1 MEQIAS
7 LTMRQIALIY
17 YRERDKKGVPK
28 PIRSGRKKRK
38 GGSKDRDDFF
48 TLAQAFGMSE
58 QEIERQWE
66 ESLNGKA
73 QTWPRE

>member
-1 MEQIAS
+1 MEQVAN

-28 PIRSGRKKRK
+28 PIRSGRNNKRK
-38 GGSKDRDDFF
+38 SQEKVREEFF
-48 TLAQAFGMSE
+48 AMAAAFGLSE

-66 ESLNGKA
+66 ESSNGK
-73 QTWPRE
+73 E